1 MLATESIAVILP
13 AAGKSRRFGGERKKI
28 FSPLGDSLVWEQA
41 VRRLR
46 RRAEVGRIVIAID
59 PNDAAIWHGE
69 CAAAVERHRVELIP
83 GGDERVESVRAAIAT
98 LGEAPWIAVHDAA
111 RPLVR
116 DQDLS
121 ALFAAA
127 EISGAALLATPVRGT
142 LKREGQ
148 SGWVGQTVDRRE
160 LWEALT
166 PQLFRGPL
174 LRAAY
179 DRWAG
184 FPVTDDAQL
193 VERSG
198 AKVRL
203 VEGSP
208 TNLKITVTDDLAI
221 AESLLAAETR
231 EERRAL

>member
-1 MLATESIAVILP
+1 MTLAAESIAVILP

-28 FSPLGDSLVWEQA
+28 FSPLGDSVVWEQA

-46 RRAEVGRIVIAID
+46 RRTEVGRIVIAID
-59 PNDAAIWHGE
+59 PDDAGIWRGE
-69 CAAAVERHRVELIP
+69 FAAAVERHRVELVE
-83 GGDERVESVRAAIAT
+83 GGAERVESVRGAIRT
-98 LGEAPWIAVHDAA
+98 LGDAPWIAVHDAA

-121 ALFAAA
+121 ALIAAA
-127 EISGAALLATPVRGT
+127 EIAGAALLATPVRGT
-142 LKREGQ
+142 LKREGKP
-148 SGWVGQTVDRRE
+148 GIVAQTVDRRQ

-166 PQLFRGPL
+166 PQLFRGSL

-198 AKVRL
+198 AEVRL

-208 TNLKITVTDDLAI
+208 TNLKITVADDLAI
-221 AESLLAAETR
+221 AEALLAAES
-231 EERRAL
+231 RRRV

>member
-1 MLATESIAVILP
+1 MLAAESIAVILP
-13 AAGKSRRFGGERKKI
+13 AAGKSRRFGGDRKKI
-28 FSPLGDSLVWEQA
+28 FSPLGDSVVWEHA

-46 RRAEVGRIVIAID
+46 WRVEVGRIVIAID
-59 PNDAAIWHGE
+59 PDDAAIWRDE
-69 CAAAVERHRVELIP
+69 FADAVAQHRVELVE

-98 LGEAPWIAVHDAA
+98 VGDVPWIAVHDAA

-116 DQDLS
+116 DQDLT

-127 EISGAALLATPVRGT
+127 EIAGAALLAAPVRGT
-142 LKREGQ
+142 LKREGK
-148 SGWVGQTVDRRE
+148 SGSVAHTVDRRQ

-166 PQLFRGPL
+166 PQLFSGPL

-179 DRWAG
+179 DRWTG

-193 VERSG
+193 VERAG
-198 AKVRL
+198 HEVRL

-208 TNLKITVTDDLAI
+208 TNLKITVADDLAI
-221 AESLLAAETR
+221 AEALLAAESR
-231 EERRAL
+231 RDRRAL